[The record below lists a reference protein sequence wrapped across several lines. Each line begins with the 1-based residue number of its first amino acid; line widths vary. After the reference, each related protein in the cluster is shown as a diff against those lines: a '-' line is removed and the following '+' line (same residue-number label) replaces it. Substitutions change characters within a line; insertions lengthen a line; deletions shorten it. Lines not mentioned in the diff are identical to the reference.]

1 MPIPDDL
8 NDLLDN
14 DDVDEIFTLEEEIA
28 AGSFGTVYQVPAHA
42 HAPRRRTSH
51 TSRRPLCSM
60 GAHPCGV
67 LLHPRPTTHH
77 RRRYHQSLALSLAD
91 SLARSLR
98 VVGYPPADRQD
109 HGHQDHHARRGR
121 GP

>member
-42 HAPRRRTSH
+42 HTHRDDAPRT
-51 TSRRPLCSM
+51 RPGALFVLWAPIRVACSSILD
-60 GAHPCGV
+60 P
-67 LLHPRPTTHH
+67 PPTTAAATISPWRCH
-77 RRRYHQSLALSLAD
+77 SLTR
-91 SLARSLR
+91 SLARCVS
-98 VVGYPPADRQD
+98 
-109 HGHQDHHARRGR
+109 
-121 GP
+121 